1 MSGIGDQRR
10 PAMDVGPSIRFKRT
24 RSAPSTASLC
34 GTALIVKPMRISG
47 EEAVPAPRSTTV
59 VQSIPGRERR
69 LGKSIDSWIQLMP
82 TPSYLTVHVLV
93 VSTSPDTIDEIS
105 SLLEHVAESNVP
117 YGLPTMDMAVHSV
130 QSDKYDMKAEAKM
143 KAQHPFDLVLLSE
156 ALLKSFSPVLTDTP
170 LIVFSEMGTVI
181 MDSALL
187 AHMYG
192 VHDTLAWPHS
202 AVSLRSILHRW
213 MPRTFWQS
221 PLPSPTPSLHNS
233 PRNSPCSSPC
243 SSPRCSPASL
253 RMMLNLPCMS
263 PHSPPRKVL
272 HACKEAPRVQPLL
285 RFLLVTAC
293 KRSAATL
300 VDYSAALGIIADV
313 MSDAEW
319 AIAALQRR
327 ATHYNLIIV
336 EPDDMPGIGG
346 YALCSWFRQN
356 QSSLPAWQQCTS
368 GTAPTEIVI
377 LSATP
382 NPATCTA
389 FGADRCLSKPLT
401 PLCFARAIRCWILTR
416 EHYR

>member
-1 MSGIGDQRR
+1 
-10 PAMDVGPSIRFKRT
+10 MDVGPSIRFKRT
-24 RSAPSTASLC
+24 RSRLAPSTASLC
-34 GTALIVKPMRISG
+34 GTALIVEPMRISG
-47 EEAVPAPRSTTV
+47 EEVVVPTPQSTTL
-59 VQSIPGRERR
+59 VQSIPGREGR
-69 LGKSIDSWIQLMP
+69 LGKSIDAWIEQMP
-82 TPSYLTVHVLV
+82 APSRLTVHVLV
-93 VSTSPDTIDEIS
+93 VSTSPDSIDEIS

-117 YGLPTMDMAVHSV
+117 YGLPMMDMAVHSV
-130 QSDKYDMKAEAKM
+130 QSDKYDMKAEAKL

-156 ALLKSFSPVLTDTP
+156 ALLKGFSPVLMDTP

-181 MDSALL
+181 MDSAML

-213 MPRTFWQS
+213 MPRTS
-221 PLPSPTPSLHNS
+221 PSPATLLHKS
-233 PRNSPCSSPC
+233 PRNSPRSSPC
-243 SSPRCSPASL
+243 SSPRCSPASM
-253 RMMLNLPCMS
+253 RMMLNSPCTS

-272 HACKEAPRVQPLL
+272 HARKGAPRVQPLL

-293 KRSAATL
+293 ELSAATL

-319 AIAALQRR
+319 AITALQRR

-382 NPATCTA
+382 DPATCND

-401 PLCFARAIRCWILTR
+401 LLCFARAIRRWILTR